1 MPRKSP
7 VPSGPP
13 KRRIWLQDWFQ
24 ILRIGFCGAAFVAFG
39 LGWVLLAWVV
49 LPLAYAWPGSTFQ
62 RHRRC
67 QWIVTRTWVLF
78 HDYMRV
84 TGLIDYDPR
93 RQRITL
99 AGPAVVISNHP
110 TLVDVTA
117 LLSAIGP
124 ACFIVKRP
132 LFRNPVLGPLMRLCG
147 HICNHA
153 DAADGRGVVD
163 QAVARIRE
171 GHTVL
176 LFPEGT
182 RSPVGGLDR
191 FRLGAFEIARLAG
204 VPLVPIA
211 IKAQPPALFKGI
223 PWHAIPR
230 ITVQMSLT
238 SLPIR
243 RLEAGRDPS
252 QSPAELAALKEA
264 RDEVRR
270 QIQAALDIPD
280 KSFVA
285 PGATKAFPSRHFET
299 GEVS

>member
-1 MPRKSP
+1 M
-7 VPSGPP
+7 
-13 KRRIWLQDWFQ
+13 
-24 ILRIGFCGAAFVAFG
+24 LRIGFCGLAFAGFG
-39 LGWVLLAWVV
+39 LGWVLLAWLV
-49 LPLAYAWPGSTFQ
+49 LPLAYLWPGSSFQ

-67 QWIVTRTWVLF
+67 QQIVTRTWVLF

-93 RQRITL
+93 RQRL
-99 AGPAVVISNHP
+99 VVPAPAVVISNHP

-124 ACFIVKRP
+124 ACFIVKLP

-153 DAADGRGVVD
+153 DTTDGRGVVD

-182 RSPVGGLDR
+182 RSPVGGLNR

-211 IKAQPPALFKGI
+211 IKADPPALFKGI

-230 ITVQMSLT
+230 ITVKMDLT
-238 SLPIR
+238 LLPAR
-243 RLEAGRDPS
+243 TLAAGTDPS
-252 QSPAELAALKEA
+252 QSPGELAALKEQ

-270 QIQAALDIPD
+270 QIQVALEIADQ
-280 KSFVA
+280 SLVA
-285 PGATKAFPSRHFET
+285 PGATNAFPIRHFER